1 MFHFESSIGEP
12 DLPFDLKQPKKQKK
26 QMENGFQ
33 GTEFQVFKE
42 SNP

>member
-12 DLPFDLKQPKKQKK
+12 DLPFNLKQSKKQKK